1 MNRVV
6 NKLNIAISV
15 ILSGLLAVLPG
26 CATVLQPGPDMITVS
41 TNPQGANIYLDE
53 MIMGKSP
60 STIPVDRSCDAV
72 FRIEK
77 DGYIPII
84 IDRDKRLAGWFFP
97 GNLLWFSAFP
107 IAMIVDLASSNQG
120 KYSTAPININLIE
133 RPGAYSGEISPPFRS
148 KVATHSAAITT
159 SQFKVLNFFFNY
171 DTNQG
176 EIKVETYGRG
186 IECRDWLVKNIG
198 DICSS
203 KIFNESK
210 KGGRHRILS
219 EKIENDILTVQFE
232 STW

>member
-26 CATVLQPGPDMITVS
+26 CATVLQPGPDMITVN

-60 STIPVDRSCDAV
+60 TTIPVDRSCDAV

-77 DGYIPII
+77 DGYKPII

-97 GNLLWFSAFP
+97 GNLLWFWIFP
-107 IAMIVDLASSNQG
+107 IAMVIDLASSNQG
-120 KYSTAPININLIE
+120 KYSTDPINIQLIE
-133 RPGAYSGEISPPFRS
+133 GSG
-148 KVATHSAAITT
+148 AITT
-159 SQFKVLNFFFNY
+159 SHFKILNFYFNN

-176 EIKVETYGRG
+176 EISVETYGRG
-186 IECRDWLVKNIG
+186 IECREWLVKNIG
-198 DICSS
+198 AICSS
-203 KIFNESK
+203 KNITLQAGSESK
-210 KGGRHRILS
+210 KGGRYRILD
-219 EKIENDILTVQFE
+219 EKIEGDILTVHFE
-232 STW
+232 SAW